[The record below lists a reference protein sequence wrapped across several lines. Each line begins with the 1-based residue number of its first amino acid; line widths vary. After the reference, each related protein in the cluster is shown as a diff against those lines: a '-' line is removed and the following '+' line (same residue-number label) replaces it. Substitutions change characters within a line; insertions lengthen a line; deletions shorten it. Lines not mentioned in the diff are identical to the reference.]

1 MSETLQRNQERLGNI
16 KTIEPLLGA
25 LRTISLGAWRAS
37 LAKKSTMVEYSN
49 NLLGILD
56 QIIPFVENSSYSDA
70 VGEDVN
76 RVKTKLIF
84 VIGSDRGFCGKFD
97 ANLLDKLET
106 DYFGQSEGT
115 LRIWMSGDRLIRSA
129 EQRNIE
135 IQRAVALTGK
145 SYPSYSSV
153 YNFSQNILQD
163 YGKFLLDGVDILYN
177 HYDNAGKYHSEIGQL
192 LPFNIRKHY
201 NSEQV
206 SDWPN
211 PIIETQPVL
220 IYGRI
225 MEQLITVSLYNYFL
239 ESSASEHS
247 TRYNLMEEAGHN
259 AGRLIEDLNMIV
271 QMGRRHAITQEMQ
284 ELAAGAGLM

>member
-115 LRIWMSGDRLIRSA
+115 LRIWMSGDRFNSFR
-129 EQRNIE
+129 R
-135 IQRAVALTGK
+135 TT
-145 SYPSYSSV
+145 
-153 YNFSQNILQD
+153 
-163 YGKFLLDGVDILYN
+163 
-177 HYDNAGKYHSEIGQL
+177 KY
-192 LPFNIRKHY
+192 
-201 NSEQV
+201 
-206 SDWPN
+206 
-211 PIIETQPVL
+211 
-220 IYGRI
+220 
-225 MEQLITVSLYNYFL
+225 
-239 ESSASEHS
+239 
-247 TRYNLMEEAGHN
+247 
-259 AGRLIEDLNMIV
+259 
-271 QMGRRHAITQEMQ
+271 
-284 ELAAGAGLM
+284 